1 VSGDV
6 TELRDFRRPRRDG
19 DGRDVPPAPLPASA
33 LPPGR
38 GAGPREAAL
47 PPGRGAPGR
56 TASRRGSSAPATP
69 APTPTPHDSEH
80 GRDGATGLRRLAA
93 PRPVAVVAGARGV
106 PDRIGRVP
114 VEALLEDWVVEDRW
128 WTGRPVRRRYF
139 ELVLVDGRN
148 VVVFRDL
155 IAGRWFAQ
163 RA

>member
-1 VSGDV
+1 MSGDV

-19 DGRDVPPAPLPASA
+19 DGRDVPPMPLPSS
-33 LPPGR
+33 
-38 GAGPREAAL
+38 AL

-56 TASRRGSSAPATP
+56 TASGRERKSLSSSPSRPARDAAP
-69 APTPTPHDSEH
+69 EH
-80 GRDGATGLRRLAA
+80 GSDGATGLRRLAA
-93 PRPVAVVAGARGV
+93 PRPVAVVAGERGV
-106 PDRIGRVP
+106 PARIGRVP
-114 VEALLEDWVVEDRW
+114 VESLLEDWVVEDRW